1 MGLRRRHVRAYDNPD
16 HVAIVIHNYR
26 WPIGAI
32 GEPHYDDLERQLAAF
47 PAIAVS
53 AINCA

>member
-1 MGLRRRHVRAYDNPD
+1 MSTSFGPLKQVD
-16 HVAIVIHNYR
+16 HVAIVIRNYR
-26 WPIGAI
+26 WRIGAI

-47 PAIAVS
+47 PAIAAP